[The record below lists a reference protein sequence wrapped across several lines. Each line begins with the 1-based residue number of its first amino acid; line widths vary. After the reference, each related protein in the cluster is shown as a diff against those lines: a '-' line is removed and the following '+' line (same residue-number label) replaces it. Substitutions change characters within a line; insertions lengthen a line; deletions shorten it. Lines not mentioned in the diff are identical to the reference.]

1 MKQLVKNLVKL
12 LSPILCG
19 LFLCAVILGYLTPD
33 ALTTTTPD
41 SAFVNG
47 SFPLSLRYD
56 HETAV
61 TASASDHDQ
70 PTLKAQLMLLGFFP
84 VKEVSVT
91 LSEHREVY
99 LGGQAFG
106 LRLYT
111 DGLVVSSV
119 SEVPTQTDMVSPA
132 ADAGIEQGDILLSV
146 NGEPLRTNEQL
157 LDTVTRR
164 KAPLLLRVKRDERT
178 FSTTITPAYD
188 IHTKSDKLGL
198 HVRDSIAGIGTLTF
212 IDPSNKSFAGLG
224 HGICDAAS
232 GCLMPLLDG
241 DIVPISIQSV
251 VKSLGGHPGT
261 LCGSFADNT
270 PQGTLSLNSDHG
282 VYGHVNVLPTD
293 QELIPVAFRQET
305 VQGSAQL
312 ICTVD
317 ESAVP
322 CAYDIEIEDISYNN
336 RQTVKNMVVRITDER
351 LLRQTG
357 GIVQGMSG
365 SPIVQ
370 NGQLV
375 GALTHVFINDP
386 THGYAVFAENMT
398 DFTDQLAVGTSP

>member
-1 MKQLVKNLVKL
+1 MKQFVRNIVKV
-12 LSPILCG
+12 LSPVLAG
-19 LFLCAVILGYLTPD
+19 LFLCAAILGYLTPD
-33 ALTTTTPD
+33 GLTVTAP
-41 SAFVNG
+41 SRHFLNG
-47 SFPLSLRYD
+47 SFPLSLQYEED
-56 HETAV
+56 AAV
-61 TASASDHDQ
+61 TASASKQDK
-70 PTLKAQLMLLGFFP
+70 PSLKATLMLLGFFP

-91 LSEHREVY
+91 LSEHQQVY
-99 LGGQAFG
+99 LGGEAFG

-111 DGLVVSSV
+111 DGLVVSSI
-119 SEVPTQTDMVSPA
+119 SSVPTKNGSTTPA
-132 ADAGIEQGDILLSV
+132 TQAGIEQGDILLSV

-157 LDTVTRR
+157 SDTVARR
-164 KAPLLLRVKRDERT
+164 KTSPLVLRVQRDERI
-178 FSTTITPAYD
+178 FTTNITPVFD
-188 IHTKSDKLGL
+188 THTQSYKLGL

-224 HGICDAAS
+224 HGICDTAS

-241 DIVPISIQSV
+241 DIVPISIDSV
-251 VKSLGGHPGT
+251 VKSMSGQPGT

-282 VYGHVNVLPTD
+282 VYGHVNLLPADKT
-293 QELIPVAFRQET
+293 LIPVAFRQET
-305 VQGSAQL
+305 VQGTAQL

-317 ESAVP
+317 DSTVP

-336 RQTVKNMVVRITDER
+336 RQTTKNMVVHITDER
-351 LLRQTG
+351 LLRVTG

-375 GALTHVFINDP
+375 GALTHVFVNDP

-398 DFTDQLAVGTSP
+398 DFTAQLAA